1 MLRSHSP
8 PVRSRPGPAAA
19 PTTPAAPAARAAR
32 ATPPS
37 HAHGFPAVAAAAQ
50 LREVMKTLGECLTD
64 EQVDEMIRM
73 ADVDGT
79 GRVDYGLYI
88 RLVFGDVSVLP

>member
-1 MLRSHSP
+1 MP
-8 PVRSRPGPAAA
+8 PHPPPRPPAALQNA
-19 PTTPAAPAARAAR
+19 DTSDELRAAFEVFDPNKTGFIPAAE
-32 ATPPS
+32 
-37 HAHGFPAVAAAAQ
+37 

-88 RLVFGDVSVLP
+88 RLVFADASTL